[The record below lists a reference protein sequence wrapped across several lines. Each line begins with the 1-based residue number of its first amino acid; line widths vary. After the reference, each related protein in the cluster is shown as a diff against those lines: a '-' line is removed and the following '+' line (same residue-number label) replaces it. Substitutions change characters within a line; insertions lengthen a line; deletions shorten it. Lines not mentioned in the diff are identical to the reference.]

1 MKTRAVATAMET
13 TKPQIFDVVR
23 KRYVARTPEEE
34 VRQATIQY
42 LHTQLHY
49 PLELMQ
55 VEGSITLAGLTKRCD
70 IVVYNKQIKPSVIV
84 ECKKPQVPISQN
96 VVDQACR
103 YNQVL
108 RVPYLYLT
116 NSRQHLFL
124 SVDFTA
130 GSLQQLASLP
140 VWEEL

>member
-1 MKTRAVATAMET
+1 MAT
-13 TKPQIFDVVR
+13 TKPQIFDAVR
-23 KRYVARTPEEE
+23 RRYVACTPEEE

-42 LHTQLHY
+42 LHTQLRY

-70 IVVYNKQIKPSVIV
+70 IVVYNRLLKPVVIV
-84 ECKKPQVPISQN
+84 ECKKPLVPITQK

-130 GSLQQLASLP
+130 GRLQQIDSLP
-140 VWEEL
+140 AWEEL